1 MRGELR
7 GLREHMLSETYSSER
22 RRNRKKSSRV
32 VTFTVPEELFIK
44 MKKYVE
50 LKGYRNLSEFI
61 RQAIRKQ
68 IEDYQDYLDEPFKY
82 R

>member
-22 RRNRKKSSRV
+22 RKNKKKSSRV
-32 VTFTVPEELFIK
+32 VTFTVPEELYIK

-50 LKGYRNLSEFI
+50 LKGYRHLSEFI

-68 IEDYQDYLDEPFKY
+68 IEDYRDYLDESLKY